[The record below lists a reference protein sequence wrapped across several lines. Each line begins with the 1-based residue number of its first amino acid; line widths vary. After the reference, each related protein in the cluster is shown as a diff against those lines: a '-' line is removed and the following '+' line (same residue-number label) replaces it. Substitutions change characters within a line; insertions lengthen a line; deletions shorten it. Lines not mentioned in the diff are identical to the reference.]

1 MASDN
6 TRNTAT
12 TDRKPEDEPG
22 RDETPDTEESREPS
36 VAPADTDPDTPA
48 TAKDSR
54 EPSAA
59 PADTDT
65 PATHDDHQPGSS
77 DTDAPDDSAGS
88 TDSPTAGAGAIV
100 SAGLGLVSLTGTG
113 VSDML
118 RSRQE
123 IVGQI
128 EASVGSGAIDQVAAF
143 YGSPWHTAALVNGTF
158 ALVAV
163 LVGGLLLAAHPG
175 RTTTQP
181 WVRAI
186 ALGGVVLGGIG
197 IIVATGMYFDLF
209 APQPVLP
216 AAPALG
222 G

>member
-1 MASDN
+1 MEGDPPRASMSRSVWCRAMALDN

-12 TDRKPEDEPG
+12 TDRKPEDETG
-22 RDETPDTEESREPS
+22 RDETPDTEESREP
-36 VAPADTDPDTPA
+36 A
-48 TAKDSR
+48 
-54 EPSAA
+54 AA

-65 PATHDDHQPGSS
+65 AATHDGHQPGSS
-77 DTDAPDDSAGS
+77 ETEAPDDSAGP

-128 EASVGSGAIDQVAAF
+128 EASVGGGAIDQVAAF
-143 YGSPWHTAALVNGTF
+143 YGSPWHTAALANGTF
-158 ALVAV
+158 ALLAV
-163 LVGGLLLAAHPG
+163 IAGGLLLVAGAG
-175 RTTTQP
+175 RPTTQS

-197 IIVATGMYFDLF
+197 IIVAAGMYFDLF

-216 AAPALG
+216 ATPPLG